1 LFPDSASRE
10 NLLPEFN
17 GKLRRSQLQVAEGFF
32 HFLVMLRITR
42 QISLVAAALHQLV
55 NDRRTDTLPAFLT
68 LLFSAGKV
76 WQSPTATK
84 A

>member
-1 LFPDSASRE
+1 LFPDSVSRE

-42 QISLVAAALHQLV
+42 QDQFGRWSFLQAQQL
-55 NDRRTDTLPAFLT
+55 
-68 LLFSAGKV
+68 
-76 WQSPTATK
+76 
-84 A
+84 